1 MPNLFQRRIQKQAAK
16 RRRDLVLGEG
26 VHTIGELVDAVLSVS
41 SPKDATEFYEGYLEY
56 LQVLGKSRGRA
67 EEIAK
72 SNIGWCFGE
81 GMAPDRV
88 EMWVETCQ
96 AYHPIFGST
105 IPTAEE
111 AYKTGTSCLRRVT
124 DA

>member
-1 MPNLFQRRIQKQAAK
+1 MPSLFQRRIQKQVAK
-16 RRRDLVLGEG
+16 RRKDLMLEEG
-26 VHTIGELVDAVLSVS
+26 VFTIGELAGAVLSIA
-41 SPKDATEFYEGYLEY
+41 SPRVAVKFYEGYLEY
-56 LQVLGKSRGRA
+56 LQIRGKSRGRA
-67 EEIAK
+67 EEIAR

-81 GMAPDRV
+81 GMAPSRV

-105 IPTAEE
+105 IPTAQE

-124 DA
+124 GA